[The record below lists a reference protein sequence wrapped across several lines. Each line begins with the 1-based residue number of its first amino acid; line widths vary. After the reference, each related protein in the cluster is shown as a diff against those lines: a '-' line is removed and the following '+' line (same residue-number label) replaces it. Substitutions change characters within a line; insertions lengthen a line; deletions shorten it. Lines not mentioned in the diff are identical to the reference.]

1 LLAEFDDG
9 KRSCRKRLAGHN
21 ERRRKPQVGLQS
33 GRTGRL
39 LHPYGGKTCIISI
52 TIFTVF
58 SLLKFIAAAYCFRFQ
73 FRESYIW
80 SWSGC
85 LVKVIFTLTSY
96 QAVENF

>member
-58 SLLKFIAAAYCFRFQ
+58 SLLKFIAAATALAFSL
-73 FRESYIW
+73 ENP
-80 SWSGC
+80 
-85 LVKVIFTLTSY
+85 IFGRGLDVSLRSSSP
-96 QAVENF
+96 